1 MSLSRL
7 KKWIYG
13 SASVG
18 LVIGVTVFAAILY
31 ASDQQKLSDIA
42 PSVGQVRDDSSSV
55 AMPTPDSSRSQ
66 SSAVA
71 VWLFGS
77 PEPVVNTP

>member
-18 LVIGVTVFAAILY
+18 LVIGLTVFAVILY
-31 ASDQQKLSDIA
+31 ESDQQKLASIA
-42 PSVGQVRDDSSSV
+42 PSAGQVREDSSLVTLPIPEPSH
-55 AMPTPDSSRSQ
+55 SQ

-77 PEPVVNTP
+77 PESAVNTP